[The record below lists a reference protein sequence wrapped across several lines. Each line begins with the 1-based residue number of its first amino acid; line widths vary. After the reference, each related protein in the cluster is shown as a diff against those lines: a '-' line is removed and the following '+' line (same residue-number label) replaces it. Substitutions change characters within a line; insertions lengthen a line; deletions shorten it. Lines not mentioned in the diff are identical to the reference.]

1 MEKIRS
7 FIAIELDEEIKQ
19 TLASLIEKLKAS
31 GADVK
36 WVKPE
41 NIHLTLKFLGHI
53 SKEKI
58 DGIKRI
64 LDNAKDIFKPF
75 RIILSDLG
83 AFPKPSYPR
92 VIWVGIK
99 DGENNS
105 KKIYDFMEKGLEKIG
120 FQKEERPF
128 SPHLTI
134 GRVKSPKNRE
144 SLKSNIENLKNS
156 LTKSLDVGH
165 ITLFQSTLTPG
176 GPIYTPLY
184 KAKLGN

>member
-7 FIAIELDEEIKQ
+7 FIAIELDEEIKHG
-19 TLASLIEKLKAS
+19 LASLIEKLEAS

-41 NIHLTLKFLGHI
+41 NIHLTLKFLGHV

-58 DGIKRI
+58 NGIKRI

-75 RIILSDLG
+75 RINLSGLG
-83 AFPKPSYPR
+83 AFPKLSYPR
-92 VIWVGIK
+92 VMWVGLE
-99 DGENNS
+99 DAENNS
-105 KKIYDFMEKGLEKIG
+105 KEIYDFLEKELEKIG
-120 FQKEERPF
+120 FQKEKRPF

-144 SLKSNIENLKNS
+144 PLKSNIENLKNS
-156 LTKSLDVGH
+156 LTNALDVNH

-184 KAKLGN
+184 KARLGN